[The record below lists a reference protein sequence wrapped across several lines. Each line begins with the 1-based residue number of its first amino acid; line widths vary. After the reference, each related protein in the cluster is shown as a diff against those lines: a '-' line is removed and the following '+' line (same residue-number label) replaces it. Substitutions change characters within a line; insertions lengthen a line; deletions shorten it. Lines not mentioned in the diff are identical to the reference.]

1 MVRMRPARSRRR
13 TRAPRSAARRIWDGL
28 LTVAIFG
35 LFALLAAR
43 LDRTETRLLDGRV
56 VVNDGD
62 SLTLA
67 GERIRLL
74 GIDAPEFDQTCRKA
88 GEDYPCGRQSREALA
103 GLIGGR
109 TVSCSVQGR
118 DRYDRL
124 LATCTAGPDELNR
137 YQVQAGWAIAYGGY
151 DAEEK
156 TARDRQAGI
165 WAGSFDRPQHW
176 REMRGSPAE
185 TEHVLP
191 GVFDWLRRVLRFS

>member
-1 MVRMRPARSRRR
+1 M
-13 TRAPRSAARRIWDGL
+13 
-28 LTVAIFG
+28 AILG

-43 LDRTETRLLDGRV
+43 LDRTETQVLDGRV

-62 SLTLA
+62 SLTLE

-74 GIDAPEFDQTCRKA
+74 GIDAPELGQTCHKA

-109 TVSCSVQGR
+109 TVSCSAQGR

-137 YQVQAGWAIAYGGY
+137 RQVETGWAFAYGGY
-151 DAEEK
+151 EAEERA
-156 TARDRQAGI
+156 AREKGAGI
-165 WAGSFDRPQHW
+165 WAGSFERPQHW

-185 TEHVLP
+185 TEHALP
-191 GVFDWLRRVLRFS
+191 GVLDWLRRVLRFS

>member
-1 MVRMRPARSRRR
+1 MVRMRPATGRRR
-13 TRAPRSAARRIWDGL
+13 ARAPRSAARRIWDGL
-28 LTVAIFG
+28 LAVAILG

-43 LDRTETRLLDGRV
+43 LNHTETQVLNGRA

-88 GEDYPCGRQSREALA
+88 SENYPCGRQSREALA

-109 TVSCSVQGR
+109 TVSCSAQGR

-137 YQVQAGWAIAYGGY
+137 SQVEAGWAVAYGGY
-151 DAEEK
+151 DAEERD
-156 TARDRQAGI
+156 ARQKEAGI

-185 TEHVLP
+185 TEHVPP